1 MNAAY
6 AATQC
11 LDISRRLAR
20 KYIIYMYCQL
30 DDRIHY
36 NRELTPV
43 PSTSTLVTHKI
54 TAISCFYAK
63 RIKEDNFDVHSES
76 KRDRIL
82 NLRGGQCYFN
92 VIS

>member
-1 MNAAY
+1 MNVAY

-30 DDRIHY
+30 DDRIRY

-54 TAISCFYAK
+54 TAIICFYAK
-63 RIKEDNFDVHSES
+63 RKKKIILMFIQNQC
-76 KRDRIL
+76 DRIL
-82 NLRGGQCYFN
+82 NPREGECHFN